1 MVFLK
6 VDRVLGDLVKGV
18 DALTLVIEVVLE
30 PRHLGDEFISLEVV
44 LEVAEISIYLTVIS
58 SLFVSIVLIDVLFFT
73 LRKVT
78 LIVEVYK
85 AFLISFVLKINGRNL
100 VS

>member
-6 VDRVLGDLVKGV
+6 IDRVLGDLVKGV
-18 DALTLVIEVVLE
+18 NTCTLVIEVALE
-30 PRHLGDEFISLEVV
+30 PRHFGDEFISLEVV
-44 LEVAEISIYLTVIS
+44 LEVAKVSINLTVIS
-58 SLFVSIVLIDVLFFT
+58 SLFVSIMLIDVLFFT

-78 LIVEVYK
+78 FIVEVCK
-85 AFLISFVLKINGRNL
+85 TLLVSFVFKINRSYL

>member
-78 LIVEVYK
+78 LIVEVCK
-85 AFLISFVLKINGRNL
+85 AFLVSFVFKINGRNL

>member
-44 LEVAEISIYLTVIS
+44 LHIAELFGSSVSQKVI
-58 SLFVSIVLIDVLFFT
+58 
-73 LRKVT
+73 
-78 LIVEVYK
+78 
-85 AFLISFVLKINGRNL
+85 
-100 VS
+100 